1 MAQVPKQDTSSAPSD
16 SLAQPLV
23 QSSSAYGIF
32 TGRFGLRAGW
42 GIAIFVPLFLI
53 FTLILGVG
61 VLAARGKLKENIA
74 KMQQAKAAQK
84 PPSGAPAAKPQ
95 GYSPE
100 MTPKF
105 MVLSEGVQFA
115 ALGLAAWV
123 LSRIERR
130 RLAVY
135 GIDRSHLRD
144 ILPGAFWGLA
154 TLSFL
159 VALLRGFHLL
169 VFDERALAGAA
180 ILVFGAKWLL
190 GFLLVGLLEEYT
202 IRGYIQYTF
211 TRGVFGL
218 AERLSSTRTR
228 AIAFWIAAFF
238 MSAIFGALHL
248 GNSGENRMGIV
259 MVFLA
264 GIVFS
269 YALWRTGSLWWGI
282 GFHMTWDWAQSF
294 LYGVP
299 DSGSLSTGRLF
310 HTHPVGNI
318 LLSGGSDG
326 PEGSLLVI
334 PVLLIVFVVLRF
346 TRAGEQP
353 PLAPLDLPEELPQ
366 SSLGEAAPAL

>member
-1 MAQVPKQDTSSAPSD
+1 MAPLPEQDTSSVPND
-16 SLAQPLV
+16 SLTQPLV
-23 QSSSAYGIF
+23 QSSSAHGIF
-32 TGRFGLRAGW
+32 IGRFGLRAGW

-74 KMQQAKAAQK
+74 KMQQANAAQK
-84 PPSGAPAAKPQ
+84 TPSGAPAAKPQ
-95 GYSPE
+95 GSSPE

-105 MVLSEGVQFA
+105 MVLSEGVQFV

-135 GIDRSHLRD
+135 GIDRSNLRD

-154 TLSFL
+154 ALSFL

-169 VFDERALAGAA
+169 VFDGRALAGAA

-190 GFLLVGLLEEYT
+190 VFLLVGLLEEYT

-211 TRGVFGL
+211 TRGVFGV
-218 AERLSSTRTR
+218 AERLSTTRTR
-228 AIAFWIAAFF
+228 TIAFWIAAFF
-238 MSAIFGALHL
+238 MSTVFGALHL

-299 DSGSLSTGRLF
+299 DSGALSTGRLF

-334 PVLLIVFVVLRF
+334 PILLLVLVVLRF

-353 PLAPLDLPEELPQ
+353 PLSPLDLPEELPQ

>member
-1 MAQVPKQDTSSAPSD
+1 MAPVPEQDA
-16 SLAQPLV
+16 SLVPNAPLV
-23 QSSSAYGIF
+23 QESPAHGIF
-32 TGRFGLRAGW
+32 MGRFGLRAGW
-42 GIAIFVPLFLI
+42 GIAIFIPLLLI
-53 FTLILGVG
+53 FSLILGAAL
-61 VLAARGKLKENIA
+61 LATQGKLKGIVA
-74 KMQQAKAAQK
+74 QIRHSKTAQK
-84 PPSGAPAAKPQ
+84 APPSASAAKPQ
-95 GYSPE
+95 GPPSE
-100 MTPKF
+100 MTVKF
-105 MVLSEGVQFA
+105 TVLGEGVQFA
-115 ALGLAAWV
+115 ALGLAAWA

-130 RLAVY
+130 RIAVY

-154 TLSFL
+154 TLSL
-159 VALLRGFHLL
+159 LIALLRGFHLL
-169 VFDERALAGAA
+169 IFDGRALAGAA
-180 ILVFGAKWLL
+180 ILIFGAKWLFA
-190 GFLLVGLLEEYT
+190 FLLVGLLEEYT
-202 IRGYIQYTF
+202 IRGYVQYTF

-218 AERLSSTRTR
+218 AERLSPTRTR

-264 GIVFS
+264 GILFS

-299 DSGSLSTGRLF
+299 DSGGLSAGRLF
-310 HTHPVGNI
+310 HTHPVGNV

-353 PLAPLDLPEELPQ
+353 SLAPLDLPQELPQ
-366 SSLGEAAPAL
+366 PDLGEASPAL

>member
-1 MAQVPKQDTSSAPSD
+1 MAPVPEQDTSSAPAD

-23 QSSSAYGIF
+23 QHSSAHGIF
-32 TGRFGLRAGW
+32 IGRFGLRAGW

-53 FTLILGVG
+53 FSLILGAG
-61 VLAARGKLKENIA
+61 ALAARGKLKETIT
-74 KMQQAKAAQK
+74 KMQQAKTAQK
-84 PPSGAPAAKPQ
+84 SPSGAPAAKPQ
-95 GYSPE
+95 KPQSD

-105 MVLSEGVQFA
+105 TVIAEAVQFA
-115 ALGLAAWV
+115 ALGLAAWI

-154 TLSFL
+154 TLSLL

-190 GFLLVGLLEEYT
+190 AFFLVGLLEEYT

-238 MSAIFGALHL
+238 MSAVFGALHL
-248 GNSGENRMGIV
+248 GNSGENRIGIV

-264 GIVFS
+264 GILFS

-299 DSGSLSTGRLF
+299 DSGGLSTGRLF
-310 HTHPVGNI
+310 HTHPVGNV

-334 PVLLIVFVVLRF
+334 PILLLVFVVLRF

-366 SSLGEAAPAL
+366 SSLSEAAPAL

>member
-1 MAQVPKQDTSSAPSD
+1 MAPVPEQDA
-16 SLAQPLV
+16 SLVPNAPLV
-23 QSSSAYGIF
+23 QESPAHGIF
-32 TGRFGLRAGW
+32 MGRFGLRAGW
-42 GIAIFVPLFLI
+42 GIAIFIPLLLI
-53 FTLILGVG
+53 FSLILGAAL
-61 VLAARGKLKENIA
+61 LATQGKLKGIVA
-74 KMQQAKAAQK
+74 QIRHSKTAQK
-84 PPSGAPAAKPQ
+84 
-95 GYSPE
+95 
-100 MTPKF
+100 
-105 MVLSEGVQFA
+105 A
-115 ALGLAAWV
+115 ALGLAAWA

-130 RLAVY
+130 RIAVY

-154 TLSFL
+154 TLSL
-159 VALLRGFHLL
+159 LIALLRGFHLL
-169 VFDERALAGAA
+169 VFDGRALAGAA
-180 ILVFGAKWLL
+180 ILIFGAKWLFA
-190 GFLLVGLLEEYT
+190 FLLVGLLEEYT
-202 IRGYIQYTF
+202 IRGYVQYTF

-218 AERLSSTRTR
+218 AERLSPTRTR

-264 GIVFS
+264 GILFS

-299 DSGSLSTGRLF
+299 DSGGLSAGRLF
-310 HTHPVGNI
+310 HTHPVGNV

-353 PLAPLDLPEELPQ
+353 SLAPLDLPQALPQ
-366 SSLGEAAPAL
+366 PDLGEASPAL

>member
-1 MAQVPKQDTSSAPSD
+1 MAPVPEQDPSSVPSI
-16 SLAQPLV
+16 SLAQPPV
-23 QSSSAYGIF
+23 QESSAHGIF

-42 GIAIFVPLFLI
+42 GIAIFISLVLVFS
-53 FTLILGVG
+53 LILGAG
-61 VLAARGKLKENIA
+61 VLAARGKLKETVA
-74 KMQQAKAAQK
+74 KMQHSKTAQK
-84 PPSGAPAAKPQ
+84 APAAKPQ
-95 GYSPE
+95 GPPSE
-100 MTPKF
+100 MTVTF
-105 MVLSEGVQFA
+105 TVLGEGVQFA

-130 RLAVY
+130 RIAVY

-154 TLSFL
+154 TLSL
-159 VALLRGFHLL
+159 LIALLRGFHLL
-169 VFDERALAGAA
+169 VFDGRALAGAA
-180 ILVFGAKWLL
+180 ILIFGAKWLFA
-190 GFLLVGLLEEYT
+190 FLLVGLLEEYT
-202 IRGYIQYTF
+202 IRGYVQYTF

-238 MSAIFGALHL
+238 MSVIFGALHL

-264 GIVFS
+264 GILFS

-299 DSGSLSTGRLF
+299 DSGGLSAGRLF
-310 HTHPVGNI
+310 HTHPVGNV

-353 PLAPLDLPEELPQ
+353 PLAPLDLPQELPQ
-366 SSLGEAAPAL
+366 PSLGEATPAL

>member
-1 MAQVPKQDTSSAPSD
+1 MTPVPEQDPSSVPSI
-16 SLAQPLV
+16 SLAQPPV
-23 QSSSAYGIF
+23 QESSAHGIF
-32 TGRFGLRAGW
+32 IGRFGLRAGW
-42 GIAIFVPLFLI
+42 GIAIFISLVLVFS
-53 FTLILGVG
+53 LILGAG
-61 VLAARGKLKENIA
+61 VLAARGKLKETVT
-74 KMQQAKAAQK
+74 KMQQSKTAQK
-84 PPSGAPAAKPQ
+84 APSSAPAAKAQ
-95 GYSPE
+95 ESSSE

-105 MVLSEGVQFA
+105 MVLGEGFQFA

-154 TLSFL
+154 TLSLL
-159 VALLRGFHLL
+159 VALLRGFHVL
-169 VFDERALAGAA
+169 VFDGRALAGAA
-180 ILVFGAKWLL
+180 ILIFGAKWLL
-190 GFLLVGLLEEYT
+190 AFLLVGLVEEYT

-238 MSAIFGALHL
+238 MSVIFGALHL

-259 MVFLA
+259 MVFIA
-264 GIVFS
+264 GILFS

-299 DSGSLSTGRLF
+299 DSGTLSSGRLF

-318 LLSGGSDG
+318 LISGGSVG

-353 PLAPLDLPEELPQ
+353 PLSPLDLPQELPQ
-366 SSLGEAAPAL
+366 PGLGEAAPAL